1 MKGGSAMSPE
11 TAGAPDLE
19 VLVSLLLSGVTAQGC
34 SVPLCR
40 CEKSASVR
48 FLVCGVRGISEA
60 AV

>member
-1 MKGGSAMSPE
+1 MSPE

-19 VLVSLLLSGVTAQGC
+19 VLVFFPLLSGVTTQRC
-34 SVPLCR
+34 LVPLCW

-48 FLVCGVRGISEA
+48 FRVCGVRGISEA